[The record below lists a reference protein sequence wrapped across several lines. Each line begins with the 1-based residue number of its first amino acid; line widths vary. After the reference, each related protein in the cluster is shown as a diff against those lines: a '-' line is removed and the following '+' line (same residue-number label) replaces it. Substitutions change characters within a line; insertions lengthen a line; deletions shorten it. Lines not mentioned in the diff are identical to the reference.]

1 MHCLLHIDSASQLFP
16 KLLAFQKNYIFLS
29 KKHLLSQTIRS
40 NFHLIYRIN
49 FILCHFFII
58 TVMKDIHLETALL
71 VLRKMLLFFPVFYHP
86 TTAEW
91 YFSNNLLQQ
100 KNQEQNE

>member
-49 FILCHFFII
+49 FTLCHFFII
-58 TVMKDIHLETALL
+58 TVMKNIHLETALL

-86 TTAEW
+86 ATTEW
-91 YFSNNLLQQ
+91 YFSNNLLQ
-100 KNQEQNE
+100 

>member
-1 MHCLLHIDSASQLFP
+1 
-16 KLLAFQKNYIFLS
+16 
-29 KKHLLSQTIRS
+29 
-40 NFHLIYRIN
+40 
-49 FILCHFFII
+49 
-58 TVMKDIHLETALL
+58 MKDIHLETALL

-86 TTAEW
+86 ATAEW